1 MLHDVVMILSLVA
14 LLFIFAT
21 RLVGVSGSSMYPT
34 LVGGSETDGTVGD
47 YLILE
52 SNLIAGDYHYGDI
65 VVASVPEF
73 QDGKPIVK
81 RVIATG
87 GQTISFHR
95 DSDGILRVSVDGV
108 VLEEPYIREDMEETG
123 LGQDGE
129 ELTVPED
136 CFFLMGDNRN
146 NSSDSRFD
154 GIGFVDR
161 RYIVGR
167 ALMVVYPGE
176 DALKGFARQWS
187 RFGAISDGR

>member
-1 MLHDVVMILSLVA
+1 
-14 LLFIFAT
+14 
-21 RLVGVSGSSMYPT
+21 
-34 LVGGSETDGTVGD
+34 
-47 YLILE
+47 
-52 SNLIAGDYHYGDI
+52 
-65 VVASVPEF
+65 
-73 QDGKPIVK
+73 
-81 RVIATG
+81 
-87 GQTISFHR
+87 
-95 DSDGILRVSVDGV
+95 
-108 VLEEPYIREDMEETG
+108 MEETG